1 MVAQQEKALA
11 AKPDDL
17 RSVPRTHPAEREPIS
32 EGYSLTPTQMP

>member
-17 RSVPRTHPAEREPIS
+17 RSVPRTHPAEGES
-32 EGYSLTPTQMP
+32 QSLKVSL